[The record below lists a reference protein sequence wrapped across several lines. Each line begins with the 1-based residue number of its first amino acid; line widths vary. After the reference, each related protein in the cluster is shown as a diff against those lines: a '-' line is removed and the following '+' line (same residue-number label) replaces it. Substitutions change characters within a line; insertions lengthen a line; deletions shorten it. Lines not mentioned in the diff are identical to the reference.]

1 MTSTE
6 SPPGYDDLETL
17 IQLAGVDDIHGTRQ
31 LLAALSDSDFA
42 AAVSATLEV
51 RQHHAEVFQ
60 SILKLIALESGLRQT
75 RRGQA

>member
-6 SPPGYDDLETL
+6 SPPGYDELDAL
-17 IQLAGVDDIHGTRQ
+17 IQLAGADDIHGTRE

-60 SILKLIALESGLRQT
+60 SILKLIALESGLRQA
-75 RRGQA
+75 RRGHA